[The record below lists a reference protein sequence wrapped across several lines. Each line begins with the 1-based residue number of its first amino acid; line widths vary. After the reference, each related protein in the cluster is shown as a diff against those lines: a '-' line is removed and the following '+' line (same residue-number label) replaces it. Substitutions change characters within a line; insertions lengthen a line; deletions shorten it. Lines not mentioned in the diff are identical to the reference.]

1 MCSPIQET
9 HIRSDM
15 CSSTWETHIT
25 GDVCSPTWETHTTS
39 DMCSPTQETHITS
52 DMCLP
57 ALSSKQLY
65 IWVIDLLSFVSG
77 NNKRTAWW
85 PWGSS
90 ASYWNSRSV
99 SQSYIHLTLP
109 LVFACR
115 WIIWGWGWGWGLGE
129 KRREKVSSHLRN
141 FNFVIEKV
149 DAKYWLPKTKFGNDV
164 ITVRNWGVTGQIPFF
179 PSLIAPQRD

>member
-1 MCSPIQET
+1 MNTYYCDVVVICVSSNTYPKWNAFPLHGDTYQYVFPYLGNISLVICSPTRET
-9 HIRSDM
+9 HITSDM
-15 CSSTWETHIT
+15 CSPTCETQITSDMCSPTCETQITSDMCSPTWETHIT
-25 GDVCSPTWETHTTS
+25 GDVCSPTWETHTTT
-39 DMCSPTQETHITS
+39 DICSPIQETHITS

-109 LVFACR
+109 LVFACC
-115 WIIWGWGWGWGLGE
+115 
-129 KRREKVSSHLRN
+129 
-141 FNFVIEKV
+141 
-149 DAKYWLPKTKFGNDV
+149 
-164 ITVRNWGVTGQIPFF
+164 
-179 PSLIAPQRD
+179 